1 MPLGTPGASL
11 RHRGRECKALHM
23 APASLPSR
31 GDGYRADVGRRVD
44 VDHLVSARV
53 IAERLGF
60 KRVQAVHYLFKA
72 DESFPQ
78 PVFTL
83 SEMARPVR
91 LWYWPDVE
99 RWWRMR
105 QRRKPASSSIADA
118 EEKKGSSQ
126 N

>member
-1 MPLGTPGASL
+1 
-11 RHRGRECKALHM
+11 M

-60 KRVQAVHYLFKA
+60 KRVQVVHYLFKA

-91 LWYWPDVE
+91 LWYWPDIE
-99 RWWRMR
+99 KWWRMR
-105 QRRKPASSSIADA
+105 QRRKPASSAIADA
-118 EEKKGSSQ
+118 EEKKGSCQ

>member
-1 MPLGTPGASL
+1 
-11 RHRGRECKALHM
+11 M

-60 KRVQAVHYLFKA
+60 KRVQVVHYLFKA

-91 LWYWPDVE
+91 LWYWPDIE
-99 RWWRMR
+99 KWWRMR
-105 QRRKPASSSIADA
+105 QRRKPPSSAIAGDA
-118 EEKKGSSQ
+118 GEKKGSSQ

>member
-1 MPLGTPGASL
+1 M
-11 RHRGRECKALHM
+11 E
-23 APASLPSR
+23 PASLPSR
-31 GDGYRADVGRRVD
+31 GDGYRAGVGRRVD

-60 KRVQAVHYLFKA
+60 KRVQVVHYLFKA
-72 DESFPQ
+72 DETFPQ

-91 LWYWPDVE
+91 LWYWPDIE
-99 RWWRMR
+99 KWWHMR
-105 QRRKPASSSIADA
+105 QRRKPASSAIADA
-118 EEKKGSSQ
+118 EEKKRSSQ

>member
-1 MPLGTPGASL
+1 
-11 RHRGRECKALHM
+11 M

-99 RWWRMR
+99 RWWRKR
-105 QRRKPASSSIADA
+105 QRRQASERADA
-118 EEKKGSSQ
+118 SAPEEGSSQ
-126 N
+126 D